1 MTDPVAQKDKDFV
14 STAIKAMLLFGVLA
28 LAYVILRS
36 CSTPKTG
43 IERFADDSL
52 HRLVALQSPPA
63 MPAIKFTGP
72 DGSKTNLQ
80 DMRGQPIIV
89 NIWATWCAPCI
100 AELPSL
106 NQLSSDYQGRLK
118 VVAIS
123 VDRDAEDAQAFLN
136 SINAGSLP
144 LYHDNTFAIASKD
157 GLAANGIPLT
167 VMYNASGREIARVQ
181 GEADWQSP
189 EAVRFLDYF
198 LAQ

>member
-1 MTDPVAQKDKDFV
+1 MTEPIMRKDKDLV
-14 STAIKAMLLFGVLA
+14 SMAIKAMLLFGAVA

-43 IERFADDSL
+43 VERFADGSL
-52 HRLVALQSPPA
+52 SRLVALQSPPA
-63 MPAIKFTGP
+63 IPSLSFTGP
-72 DGSKTNLQ
+72 NAEPVNLKA
-80 DMRGQPIIV
+80 MRGQPMIV

-106 NQLSSDYQGRLK
+106 NQLSRDYAGRIK

-123 VDRDAEDAQAFLN
+123 VDRDAGEAQGFLDK
-136 SINAGSLP
+136 IGATALP
-144 LYHDNTFAIASKD
+144 LYHDNSFAVASKD

-167 VMYNASGREIARVQ
+167 VMYNAGGREIARVQ

-189 EAVRFLDYF
+189 EAERFLEYF

>member
-1 MTDPVAQKDKDFV
+1 MTDPLAQKDKDLV
-14 STAIKAMLLFGVLA
+14 SISIKAMVIFGMVA

-36 CSTPKTG
+36 CSTPKSG
-43 IERFADDSL
+43 IERFAGGSL
-52 HRLVALQSPPA
+52 SRLVSLKSPPA
-63 MPAIKFTGP
+63 IPAVKFTGP
-72 DGSKTNLQ
+72 DGAKIDLQ
-80 DMRGQPIIV
+80 TLRGEPMIV

-106 NQLSSDYQGRLK
+106 NQMSRDYAGRLK
-118 VVAIS
+118 VIAIS
-123 VDRDAEDAQAFLN
+123 VDRDAGDAQAFLDKI
-136 SINAGSLP
+136 SAGSLP

-167 VMYNASGREIARVQ
+167 VMYNAGGREIARVQ

-189 EAVRFLDYF
+189 EAERFLDYF